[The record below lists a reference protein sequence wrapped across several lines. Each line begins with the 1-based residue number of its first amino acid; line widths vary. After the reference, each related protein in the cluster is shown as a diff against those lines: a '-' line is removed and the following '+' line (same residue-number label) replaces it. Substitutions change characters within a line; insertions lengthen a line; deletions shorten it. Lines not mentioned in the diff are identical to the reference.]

1 MTSRSVKGYR
11 VKQKMVDGKLK
22 VTFEKIPGWRQ
33 DTSAQIRQRKSKKM
47 RVQRPQ
53 LLGLFSPVGKKKGD

>member
-11 VKQKMVDGKLK
+11 IKQTMVDGKLE
-22 VTFEKIPGWRQ
+22 VTVEKIPGWRQ

-53 LLGLFSPVGKKKGD
+53 LLGLFSPVKKGE